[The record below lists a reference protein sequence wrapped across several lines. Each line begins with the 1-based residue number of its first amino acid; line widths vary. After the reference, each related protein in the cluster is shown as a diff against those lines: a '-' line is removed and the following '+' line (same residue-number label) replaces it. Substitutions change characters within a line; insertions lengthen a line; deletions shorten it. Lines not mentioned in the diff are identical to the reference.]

1 MSKKMCENI
10 PAFIEKYRD
19 VSDLGLKW
27 DVIKMEIRSFTVQ
40 YSKRKARL
48 EKDKENQLLT
58 KLNDLQEKLCSSRN
72 DLNLLN
78 EYYTLKAKLEKLLNK
93 KIKGTNQTGYIK
105 GRYIGENVRLIS
117 DIISYTAAKNLPGLA
132 IFLDFEKAFDSI
144 EWNFL
149 FKALDKLNFGPDFKI
164 GYEPSIATSL
174 AVLRITVMPLIF
186 SIWSEALDRVAH
198 YQAFSS
204 CSELKFLH
212 LRLRKIRELRASE

>member
-1 MSKKMCENI
+1 MHTPFSDHSAIMLSIQSFDQRKKSGPGFWKFNASLLEDKEYVKKMCENI

-78 EYYTLKAKLEKLLNK
+78 EYYTLKAKLEKLLNN
-93 KIKGTNQTGYIK
+93 I
-105 GRYIGENVRLIS
+105 
-117 DIISYTAAKNLPGLA
+117 DIRPA
-132 IFLDFEKAFDSI
+132 I
-144 EWNFL
+144 
-149 FKALDKLNFGPDFKI
+149 
-164 GYEPSIATSL
+164 
-174 AVLRITVMPLIF
+174 R
-186 SIWSEALDRVAH
+186 
-198 YQAFSS
+198 Q
-204 CSELKFLH
+204 
-212 LRLRKIRELRASE
+212 

>member
-1 MSKKMCENI
+1 MCENI

-93 KIKGTNQTGYIK
+93 KIKGMI
-105 GRYIGENVRLIS
+105 
-117 DIISYTAAKNLPGLA
+117 
-132 IFLDFEKAFDSI
+132 
-144 EWNFL
+144 
-149 FKALDKLNFGPDFKI
+149 
-164 GYEPSIATSL
+164 
-174 AVLRITVMPLIF
+174 LR
-186 SIWSEALDRVAH
+186 S
-198 YQAFSS
+198 
-204 CSELKFLH
+204 
-212 LRLRKIRELRASE
+212 